1 MYKEYTRP
9 LEQSIDADKNVFSVL
24 EEHVRRA
31 RRTILW
37 SNIRT
42 RQGSGRPSTRPNS
55 KPRS

>member
-24 EEHVRRA
+24 EERVR